1 MKYIFRELFRSENLM
16 SQTNDSSTVDK
27 INESV
32 EGTKEKTQQ
41 VWDKFI
47 SDDLWISIGEAAF
60 EVVLILVFTAIVIKI
75 GKAAIRNVFK
85 VRSRS
90 PFKISERRETTLS
103 KLLENVLTYV
113 VYFVSIIMILSAL
126 GADITGLI
134 AGAGIVGLAVGFGAQ
149 NLVRDIITGFFIIF
163 EDQFSVG
170 DYIKV
175 GTAEGF
181 VEEIGLRTTKV
192 KSWTGELHILP
203 NGNIAEVT
211 NFSIHN
217 SIAIVDVSIA
227 YEENIEEAERVI
239 SELLMTMPQKYEE
252 LIKPP
257 DLLGVQTLGAS
268 DVVMRVVAETMPMQH
283 WGMARKIRKDI
294 KMVLDA
300 HGIEIPFPRMVMY
313 NRQEDESTEK
323 TLKQTKQLDSE

>member
-1 MKYIFRELFRSENLM
+1 MSAANNGNAKAEVGKTVEN
-16 SQTNDSSTVDK
+16 
-27 INESV
+27 
-32 EGTKEKTQQ
+32 TKEAAKGF
-41 VWDKFI
+41 WDRLI
-47 SDDLWISIGEAAF
+47 SDDLWITIGIGAVKILLIIILTAVILKVGKSI
-60 EVVLILVFTAIVIKI
+60 
-75 GKAAIRNVFK
+75 IRNIFRA
-85 VRSRS
+85 RSRS
-90 PFKISERRETTLS
+90 PFKITERREATLS

-113 VYFVSIIMILSAL
+113 VYFIAITMILTNL
-126 GADITGLI
+126 GVEIGALI

-170 DYIKV
+170 DYVRV
-175 GTAEGF
+175 GSAEGF
-181 VEEIGLRTTKV
+181 VEEIGLRTTKI

-227 YEENIEEAERVI
+227 YEENIEEAEKVL
-239 SELLMTMPQKYEE
+239 SEFLQTLPQKYEE
-252 LIKPP
+252 LINPP

-268 DVVMRVVAETMPMQH
+268 DVVMRIIAETAPMQH
-283 WGMARKIRKDI
+283 WAMARKIRKDV
-294 KMVLDA
+294 KLVLDK

-313 NRQEDESTEK
+313 NRQEEASIENS
-323 TLKQTKQLDSE
+323 LKQLDSE